1 MLVFCVGVKK
11 TEEASAADV
20 GVREVY
26 LKKLEEI
33 RRAVEEGRVVR
44 ISGVL
49 VQKLEYKTTQ
59 RGGIIVIVNDGELID
74 YASKLLNNRRIEIL

>member
-1 MLVFCVGVKK
+1 MGVKK
-11 TEEASAADV
+11 TEAASAADA

-33 RRAVEEGRVVR
+33 KRAVEEGRVVR
-44 ISGVL
+44 ISGIL
-49 VQKLEYKTTQ
+49 VRKLEYKTTR